1 MGKGD
6 RFPAEWRTSRD
17 RTTGVE
23 ARQLTNHRG
32 HSHHLYFTNPGWYD
46 GGRRLLFGSDRANR
60 ANLYGL
66 DLETGEITQLTD
78 HQTPPPPGR
87 SFQGASV
94 NPKRDEAYFWRG
106 RDLVAL
112 DLASLEERTLCEA
125 PPGMRTGNTNVTAD
139 GEWVCTGLQEDLS
152 DRFEIDLAHGY
163 VGFHELW
170 EARPLC
176 RVVRVGVRTGRADV
190 VHEERVWI
198 THINTSPAEP
208 SVITYCHEGPWY
220 RVDQRI
226 WGLDLEDGRTWPVRP
241 QASGERVGHEFW
253 LQDGLRVAYQGWDA
267 TGDHFFGSVRYDN
280 EEREEAP
287 FPHGSSHFHSNDL
300 GLIVGDGSRTYQH
313 LLLWR
318 RRAGRFEGPKLVL
331 THWGSFQ
338 CQEVHVHPRFSP
350 DGRQIVFTSDARGYG
365 NVYAIDVPD
374 FDGLP
379 DAPSL

>member
-6 RFPAEWRTSRD
+6 RFPAEWRPSRD

-23 ARQLTNHRG
+23 MRQLTNHRG

-46 GGRRLLFGSDRANR
+46 GGRRLLFGSDRRNR

-66 DLETGEITQLTD
+66 DLGTGEITQLTD
-78 HQTPPPPGR
+78 HETPPPPAR

-125 PPGMRTGNTNVTAD
+125 PAGMRPGNTNVTAD

-176 RVVRVGVRTGRADV
+176 RVLRVGVTNGRTEV

-198 THINTSPAEP
+198 THVNTSPALP
-208 SVITYCHEGPWY
+208 SVITYCHEGPWH

-226 WGLDLEDGRTWPVRP
+226 WGLDLENGRTWPIRP
-241 QASGERVGHEFW
+241 QEPGERVGHEFW
-253 LQDGLRVAYQGWDA
+253 LRDGQHVAYQGWDA
-267 TGDHFFGSVRYDN
+267 AGDHFFGSVRYDN

-287 FPHGSSHFHSNDL
+287 FPHGSSHFHSDDL
-300 GLIVGDGSRTYQH
+300 DLIVGDGSRTYQH

-318 RRAGRFEGPKLVL
+318 RRDGRFEGPKLVL
-331 THWGSFQ
+331 THRGSFQ

-379 DAPSL
+379 DAPVV